1 MNTSARRS
9 ALVFNSS
16 NNFFDKI
23 NFKKFALKV
32 LRIYMQKYMFML
44 LKSEINWICAIVQ
57 LIKEVVGCILI
68 LTRAMLAEAHCMQH
82 QKYKLI
88 AKTSVIY
95 HILIRLTQLYYE
107 LCRR

>member
-9 ALVFNSS
+9 ALVFNSC

-88 AKTSVIY
+88 AKTKN
-95 HILIRLTQLYYE
+95 
-107 LCRR
+107 